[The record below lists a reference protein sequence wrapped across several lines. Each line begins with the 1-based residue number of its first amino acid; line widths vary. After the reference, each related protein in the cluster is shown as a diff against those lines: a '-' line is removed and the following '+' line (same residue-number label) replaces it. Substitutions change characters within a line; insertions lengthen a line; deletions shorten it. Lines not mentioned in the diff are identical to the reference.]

1 MTQRRAAICFG
12 VLFLLFF
19 MLILPFNFLFFGADT
34 IFLIIFSSG
43 INFKNVNLRKDLP
56 FSKDLGELHRLV
68 WYNVL
73 GIESN
78 KVKFSEK
85 GMVISKDEKNKN
97 RPKLADENLR

>member
-1 MTQRRAAICFG
+1 M
-12 VLFLLFF
+12 
-19 MLILPFNFLFFGADT
+19 
-34 IFLIIFSSG
+34 
-43 INFKNVNLRKDLP
+43 P
-56 FSKDLGELHRLV
+56 FSKDLSELNRLV